1 MPNYFAIED
10 PRPQPQDALLDG
22 VLKRCVWMDDDVVRG
37 APYFDAAWILGD
49 IPKGPE
55 PHLHRHD
62 FDEFLG
68 FMGGDINAPMELGCE
83 IEIIVDGEAMTLG
96 KTCLI
101 FIPAGVRHGIV
112 SVTGLT
118 KPVLCYSGG
127 PNVRYAADGDD
138 G

>member
-1 MPNYFAIED
+1 
-10 PRPQPQDALLDG
+10 
-22 VLKRCVWMDDDVVRG
+22 MDDDVVR
-37 APYFDAAWILGD
+37 ARRISTPLGFWGI

-96 KTCLI
+96 KTASSSSR
-101 FIPAGVRHGIV
+101 PA
-112 SVTGLT
+112 
-118 KPVLCYSGG
+118 SGTASS
-127 PNVRYAADGDD
+127 R
-138 G
+138 